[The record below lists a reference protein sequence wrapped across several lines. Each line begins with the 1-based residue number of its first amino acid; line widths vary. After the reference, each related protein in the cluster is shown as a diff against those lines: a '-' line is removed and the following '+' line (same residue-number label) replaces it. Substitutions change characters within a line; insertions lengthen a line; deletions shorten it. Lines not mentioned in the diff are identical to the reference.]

1 MTGLAGVNEME
12 PNIDFDIIG
21 PLLQN
26 FLRS

>member
-1 MTGLAGVNEME
+1 MIGLDGVNDME